1 MRRLLALLLLASPAV
16 AQTVPIA
23 NSINTTNAGQAT
35 GTVLNSNTQLNQ
47 MPVMTQE
54 YGAGYRCQNS
64 TISLSPYY
72 VGSSADY
79 GGGGTASGFGG
90 MLTLSAPL
98 DSRGVEY
105 CMAMAKARVEKE
117 QFDLSM
123 TKVLKCADLLRAGI
137 VFTTPAMRD
146 MCQGIAYSPQL
157 DATKGVVLPQQQKTP
172 QVILTR

>member
-1 MRRLLALLLLASPAV
+1 
-16 AQTVPIA
+16 
-23 NSINTTNAGQAT
+23 
-35 GTVLNSNTQLNQ
+35 VLNSNTQLNQ
-47 MPVMTQE
+47 MPVMVQE
-54 YGAGYRCQNS
+54 FGAGYRCQNS

-79 GGGGTASGFGG
+79 GGGGAASGFGG
-90 MLTLSAPL
+90 MVTLSAPL
-98 DSRGVEY
+98 DGRGVEY

-137 VFTTPAMRD
+137 VFTTPATQE
-146 MCQGIAYSPQL
+146 MCAGIAYSFKM
-157 DATKGVVLPQQQKTP
+157 DATKGVVLPQPQKTP